1 MSQLALESQ
10 PQTRLQAE
18 RLQSRVPETGSA
30 GGRWYGLSGS
40 LVLEGGWRLCR
51 KDAVAGASALL
62 LVVMAA
68 VVGGLLYLAG
78 RPVQASAAPFYA
90 HWLPHVGPGTPL
102 AVAVAALVIWKGPLF
117 AARMSWR
124 SLLPA
129 GYLAAVTWT
138 LGLALVDG
146 WKTGLATRL
155 TTTPEYLHEVPGVT
169 DVALAIRTFAGRILD
184 FQPDSW
190 TTHVAGHPPGALLIF
205 VWLDRIGLG
214 GGGWAALV
222 CVLVGALAAI
232 AVPETLRL
240 MGDADAGR
248 VAVPFAVLF
257 PGAIWIGASAD
268 GLFAGV
274 AAVGIMLLAKGQ
286 RRWAVVGG
294 GLLAFAVYLS
304 YGLVLLAPIV
314 LVVLV
319 QRRAWWSMGVAAL
332 SGAVVVAAFTAS
344 GFWWLDGYHLVVERY
359 YQGLASVRPYGYW
372 VWANLAALVGSGGPA
387 LAAVLRRGVP
397 EIVTRWRAVRHV
409 VVQRG
414 LRLAVPGRAPRTAA
428 ARRVKIR
435 QAWLQRSQL
444 GGAQMQ
450 QAQVRRG
457 GPKQTATIPLS
468 QRPGPQPASAT
479 LSKARSARTRHP
491 PVATW
496 LLPLAAASAIL
507 LADISG
513 LSKAETERI
522 WLPFAV
528 WFTAGAALLPAQGRR
543 SWLAI
548 QAATALI
555 INHLLLTSW

>member
-1 MSQLALESQ
+1 MNIKPEPEPELALKPQLETRPQ
-10 PQTRLQAE
+10 PGRLPGP
-18 RLQSRVPETGSA
+18 VPDARSPGA
-30 GGRWYGLSGS
+30 RRYGPSGS
-40 LVLEGGWRLCR
+40 LVLGGGWRVCR
-51 KDAVAGASALL
+51 EDAVAGAFALL

-68 VVGGLLYLAG
+68 LVGGLLYLAG
-78 RPVQASAAPFYA
+78 RPVQASVAPFYA
-90 HWLPHVGPGTPL
+90 HWLPHAGPGTPL
-102 AVAVAALVIWKGPLF
+102 AVAVVAVVIWKGPVL
-117 AARMSWR
+117 AARMSWW
-124 SLLPA
+124 SLLLA
-129 GYLAAVTWT
+129 GYSAAVTWT

-146 WKTGLATRL
+146 WNAGLATRL

-169 DVALAIRTFAGRILD
+169 DVALAIRGFAGRILD

-190 TTHVAGHPPGALLIF
+190 TTHVAGHPPGALLTF

-222 CVLVGALAAI
+222 CVLVGSLAAI

-240 MGDADAGR
+240 MGNADAGR

-257 PGAIWIGASAD
+257 PGAVWIGASAD

-274 AAVGIMLLAKGQ
+274 AAVGIMLLARGR

-319 QRRAWWSMGVAAL
+319 QRRAWWSVGVAAL

-344 GFWWLDGYHLVVERY
+344 GFWWLDGYRLVVERY

-372 VWANLAALVGSGGPA
+372 VWANVAALVGSGGPA
-387 LAAVLRRGVP
+387 LAAVLRRAVP
-397 EIVTRWRAVRHV
+397 EIVARWWAVREV
-409 VVQRG
+409 VAQRRV
-414 LRLAVPGRAPRTAA
+414 RLAVPGRAQRTAA
-428 ARRVKIR
+428 ARPAKIR
-435 QAWLQRSQL
+435 RARLQR
-444 GGAQMQ
+444 
-450 QAQVRRG
+450 AQVQVQRG
-457 GPKQTATIPLS
+457 EPKQTATIPLD
-468 QRPGPQPASAT
+468 QRRCRQPASAKP
-479 LSKARSARTRHP
+479 SDARSARTHRP

-496 LLPLAAASAIL
+496 LLPLAAAAAIL

-543 SWLAI
+543 SWLAV
-548 QAATALI
+548 QAATALL